1 MGERGMQSR
10 CGGPRLGGTL
20 WEGGQGTDLTG
31 PRDLGVTLNTG
42 EGGRKGGALHVGAG
56 ARKDTPLCSTSWAL
70 TTCLPELEAGA
81 GQEAAG

>member
-1 MGERGMQSR
+1 MGGDA
-10 CGGPRLGGTL
+10 LG
-20 WEGGQGTDLTG
+20 GGQGTDLTG